1 MSDLILDASYT
12 DVTTQSAGYKVDPT
26 RGANISK
33 VSSQWFSRPS
43 DQRFN
48 TLAELHHSVMLRKLG
63 STTRVIESK
72 DIRVD
77 VDGSDPESLKLMSP
91 GLSDAVN
98 ATHWS
103 FGQVATAAGCPASYL
118 RDLQARPGGNRMA
131 GMNLQF
137 GLATNRSEQLKLYY
151 NHMHN
156 TLLAAN
162 GPDYGRI
169 YDAEVVEAV
178 MRMVDRSGGIWK
190 VPGTLDWATNIY
202 DPNDIGS
209 TTLFA
214 SDRDVFLFMVDDTHP
229 IEIGKLKDGSPDMVF
244 RGFIVWN
251 SEVGSKTFGLMT
263 FLLRAVCMN
272 RNIWGAQDISEL
284 VMRHSKNAPARF
296 AAEAAPRLL
305 TYANQSAMPILA
317 GLNAA
322 KATVVATKDED
333 RLSFLRNQGF
343 GKSESQSILDLVV
356 ETDEKPAESIFDFV
370 QGITAYAKRFDHQ
383 DRRVALE
390 QKAGKLLDKAARRA

>member
-1 MSDLILDASYT
+1 MGDIITTDYTVLDTPRVSPF
-12 DVTTQSAGYKVDPT
+12 KVDPT
-26 RGANISK
+26 KGANISK

-43 DQRFN
+43 DQRFD
-48 TLAELHHSVMLRKLG
+48 TL
-63 STTRVIESK
+63 ESLSDYVFQRSQNGRTSIVHAG
-72 DIRVD
+72 DIRVNANPAD
-77 VDGSDPESLKLMSP
+77 AEHLT
-91 GLSDAVN
+91 LSIGNGDEMT

-103 FGQVATAAGCPASYL
+103 FGQVATLAKCPASYL
-118 RDLQARPGGNRMA
+118 RQLQETAAGNKLA
-131 GMNLQF
+131 AINLQY
-137 GLATNRSEQLKLYY
+137 GLNVSRAEEFKAYYDRESFELRAATSPE
-151 NHMHN
+151 
-156 TLLAAN
+156 
-162 GPDYGRI
+162 YGRI
-169 YDAEVVEAV
+169 YDHEIVSAV
-178 MRMVDRSGGIWK
+178 QRMVDRSGGIWK
-190 VPGTLDWATNIY
+190 VPGTLDWATNVY
-202 DPNDIGS
+202 DPHDIGS

-229 IEIGKLKDGSPDMVF
+229 IEIGKLRDGSPDLVF

-251 SEVGSKTFGLMT
+251 SEVGSRTFGLMT

-305 TYANQSAMPILA
+305 SYANQSSMPILN
-317 GLNAA
+317 GIKAA
-322 KATVVATKDED
+322 KETVVARKDED

-343 GKSESQSILDLVV
+343 GKKESTAILDLVV

-383 DRRVALE
+383 DTRVDLE
-390 QKAGKLLDKAARRA
+390 RKAGRLLDKVAKAA